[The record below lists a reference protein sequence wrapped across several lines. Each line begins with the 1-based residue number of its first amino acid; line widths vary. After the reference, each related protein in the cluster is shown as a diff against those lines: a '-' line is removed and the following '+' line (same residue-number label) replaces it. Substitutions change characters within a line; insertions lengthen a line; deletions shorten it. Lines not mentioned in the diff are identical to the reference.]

1 VSFAVGRAHRCD
13 FFVACL
19 GEQLANR
26 IVNPTARGLLLTDVL
41 NRILLGCVESQS
53 TDLGASAEVSANR
66 IKSAELVCMLEP
78 LYVEFRVVVFDVVH
92 TSDYTDFPSQVKIL
106 LPLILPLIF
115 SRTAL
120 ALALVSITFRLVFNI
135 FRLVLNVSFIS

>member
-1 VSFAVGRAHRCD
+1 MHTPNIHTIMISKGYNSILGYLLIYWACAVSFAVGRAHRCD

-66 IKSAELVCMLEP
+66 IKSAELVCVAKSLCVDLGIIM
-78 LYVEFRVVVFDVVH
+78 LYVSH
-92 TSDYTDFPSQVKIL
+92 
-106 LPLILPLIF
+106 
-115 SRTAL
+115 
-120 ALALVSITFRLVFNI
+120 N
-135 FRLVLNVSFIS
+135 LN